1 MRALVLTGKRR
12 VEVQERPVPSPGPGE
27 VLLRV
32 NACGICGSDVHGF
45 LGEEP
50 RRLPGLCLGHECV
63 GELASAHPSLETGR
77 RVAVNPLMIKD
88 DCPTRQRGQTNLSPD
103 KSLLGLDQVQGAFAE
118 YTVLKAENVAPLAE
132 SVSDELACLIE
143 PLACAV
149 HLLSLAPPSL
159 FARTILF
166 GMGPLGAMAL
176 IVANRLGYR
185 VEVAEPSA
193 GRREMALALGATA
206 VHDPLAVDWREGVG
220 PVPLTI
226 DCTGVSPARHDAL
239 RLTEPGGTVLLLGT
253 TAVETTVDFR
263 DVVRRELRLQASYGF
278 TPRDFAAAKALIEAG
293 AVPVER
299 WLQCR
304 PLEAG
309 QSAFESL
316 TKPLDDVLKVV
327 LKPR

>member
-1 MRALVLTGKRR
+1 MKALVLIGERR
-12 VEVQERPVPSPGPGE
+12 VEVQERAVPEPGPGE

-50 RRLPGLCLGHECV
+50 RRRPGLCLGHECV
-63 GELASAHPSLETGR
+63 GELASAHPSLPVGR

-149 HLLSLAPPSL
+149 HLLALAQAPL
-159 FARTILF
+159 FARALLF

-176 IVANRLGYR
+176 LVATRLGYR
-185 VEVAEPSA
+185 VDVAEPSA
-193 GRREMALALGATA
+193 GRRDMALALGAAA
-206 VHDPLAVDWREGVG
+206 VHNPLAEGWRDGLA
-220 PVPLTI
+220 PLPLTI
-226 DCTGVSPARHDAL
+226 DCTGVSPARHDAI

-253 TAVETTVDFR
+253 TAVETTLDFR

-278 TPRDFAAAKALIEAG
+278 TPRDFVAAQTLIEAG

-299 WLQCR
+299 WLASR
-304 PLEAG
+304 PLADG
-309 QSAFESL
+309 QAAFESL
-316 TKPLDDVLKVV
+316 TSPLDSTLKVV

>member
-1 MRALVLTGKRR
+1 MKALVLTAERR
-12 VEVQERPVPSPGPGE
+12 VELQDRPVPQPNTGQ
-27 VLLRV
+27 VLLKV
-32 NACGICGSDVHGF
+32 HSCGICGSDVHGF

-63 GELASAHPSLETGR
+63 GELASAHPDLPVGR
-77 RVAVNPLMIKD
+77 RVAVNPLMIAD

-103 KSLLGLDQVQGAFAE
+103 KALLGLDQVQGAFAE
-118 YTVLKAENVAPLAE
+118 YTVIKAENVSSLAE

-149 HLLSLAPPSL
+149 HLLALADAAPFSRAL
-159 FARTILF
+159 LF

-193 GRREMALALGATA
+193 GRRQMATALGAVA
-206 VHDPLAVDWREGVG
+206 VHDPLAAGWREGVDS
-220 PVPLTI
+220 VPLSI
-226 DCTGVSPARHDAL
+226 DCTGVSAARHDAIK
-239 RLTEPGGTVLLLGT
+239 LTEPGGTVLLLGT

-278 TPRDFAAAKALIEAG
+278 TPRDFAAAKSLIESG
-293 AVPVER
+293 AVPVDQ
-299 WLQCR
+299 WIDTR
-304 PLEAG
+304 PLDEG
-309 QSAFESL
+309 QAAFESL
-316 TKPLDDVLKVV
+316 TSPLDEYLKVI
-327 LKPR
+327 LRP

>member
-1 MRALVLTGKRR
+1 
-12 VEVQERPVPSPGPGE
+12 
-27 VLLRV
+27 
-32 NACGICGSDVHGF
+32 
-45 LGEEP
+45 
-50 RRLPGLCLGHECV
+50 
-63 GELASAHPSLETGR
+63 
-77 RVAVNPLMIKD
+77 MIRD

-118 YTVLKAENVAPLAE
+118 YTVLKAENVASLAE

-149 HLLSLAPPSL
+149 HLLALAQAPL
-159 FARTILF
+159 FARAMLF

-193 GRREMALALGATA
+193 GRRQMALDLGAVA
-206 VHDPLAVDWREGVG
+206 VHDPLAADWRESVG
-220 PVPLTI
+220 LVPLSI
-226 DCTGVSPARHDAL
+226 DCTGVSPARHDAVK
-239 RLTEPGGTVLLLGT
+239 LTEPGGTVLLLGT
-253 TAVETTVDFR
+253 TAVETTIDFR

-278 TPRDFAAAKALIEAG
+278 TPRDFAASKALIEAG

-299 WLQCR
+299 WVQSR
-304 PLEAG
+304 PLEEG
-309 QSAFESL
+309 QAAFESL
-316 TKPLDDVLKVV
+316 VKPLDETLKVV